1 MIIQY
6 KMIIINSFLCSKY
19 SRYHISIINKYELHL
34 VTDWLLQN
42 CFILCLFVQLRERK
56 YHFQFWRYKFLVFNC
71 QTFWKSQWVEWF
83 FRQTCY
89 TGLNTDNI
97 TWTSQSAGT
106 PTSSCT
112 LWSNIEKGIHI
123 LLDWHFSTR
132 AVFRSVNL
140 KIQKYLGHF
149 VSFGRFTFFLL
160 FLVPS
165 PQPPPQAQA
174 S

>member
-1 MIIQY
+1 MNIQY
-6 KMIIINSFLCSKY
+6 KMIINNSFLCSKY

-71 QTFWKSQWVEWF
+71 QTIWKSQWVEWF

-149 VSFGRFTFFLL
+149 VSFGLFTFFLL

-165 PQPPPQAQA
+165 PQLPPQAQA